1 MAAPSLLWNTQQK
14 VSIYQFMQSRASTP
28 TLTTRE
34 VRGYLPLG
42 RPLRCTV
49 HGRTLATVEHAA
61 GSLNISVH
69 AFTSTHSHP
78 HDTRCQR
85 LLTLRKATTVHPR
98 CTVHRCTL
106 TACGTRRKFLEALTG
121 QSPSTALSRVC
132 EERLLPQAENW
143 PGTPGWGPITALSLP
158 PQPMGMRGGGPMGA
172 RALVET
178 L

>member
-1 MAAPSLLWNTQQK
+1 M
-14 VSIYQFMQSRASTP
+14 Y
-28 TLTTRE
+28 
-34 VRGYLPLG
+34 G
-42 RPLRCTV
+42 C
-49 HGRTLATVEHAA
+49 TLAALEYAA
-61 GSLNISVH
+61 ESLNISVH
-69 AFTSTHSHP
+69 AITSIHSHP
-78 HDTRCQR
+78 HNTRGQR
-85 LLTLRKATTVHPR
+85 LLTPRKATKVHRARLHPRHGGTRSRKSQYISSCIHEHPLPPSRHEMLLTLRKATTVHPR

-158 PQPMGMRGGGPMGA
+158 PQPMGMHGGGPMGA